1 MGSVGLVQW
10 ALERS
15 VGPRLNL
22 FPVRDRVQLVPVPS
36 ERPRLRR
43 SDHTPSSWDPSWRDL
58 GVRGVLKTT
67 ANTTQKG
74 TPPQSSF
81 LSLQSFAMVRELF
94 DLLRELLMVSESLA
108 ARLWRGMWPQ
118 AVEPNLSEMIRVR
131 LPVRSAGDIFRCPPS
146 SASMSS
152 DTVRALPQRVRR
164 SA

>member
-74 TPPQSSF
+74 PPPHFFF
-81 LSLQSFAMVRELF
+81 LSLESFAMVRELF

-146 SASMSS
+146 IASMSS
-152 DTVRALPQRVRR
+152 DTARALHQCVRR
-164 SA
+164 SS

>member
-1 MGSVGLVQW
+1 MVFSGPGSVGPSAFSWSQVESLP
-10 ALERS
+10 
-15 VGPRLNL
+15 G
-22 FPVRDRVQLVPVPS
+22 RDRVQLVPVLS

-43 SDHTPSSWDPSWRDL
+43 SDHTPSSWVPTWRDL

-74 TPPQSSF
+74 TPPHSFF
-81 LSLQSFAMVRELF
+81 LSSESFAMVRELF

-131 LPVRSAGDIFRCPPS
+131 LPVRSAGDIFRCPSS

-152 DTVRALPQRVRR
+152 DTVRALHQCVRR